1 CLLAQHWHKNRP
13 RLAPA
18 PALRLVEINW
28 YYRANARDCKF
39 RKNRL
44 FIRLQGQVCREQDR
58 GSVTQDFGDSYAQ
71 RGKAQSVGQLMPRGS
86 TPLDLRRFKPDLR
99 CRTVTVTA
107 RRGRPAASLMLP
119 QN

>member
-1 CLLAQHWHKNRP
+1 MSPNVSRPSSICCAISSSIDSVNCCLLAQHWHKNRP

-28 YYRANARDCKF
+28 CYRANARDCKF

-58 GSVTQDFGDSYAQ
+58 GSVTQDCGDSYAQ
-71 RGKAQSVGQLMPRGS
+71 RGPE
-86 TPLDLRRFKPDLR
+86 
-99 CRTVTVTA
+99 
-107 RRGRPAASLMLP
+107 
-119 QN
+119 